1 MLLAD
6 NAWCSD
12 VNVVM
17 NCDKLSKLTT
27 KYAAKSTALRDMADL
42 FTSQIRAKK
51 APKRKT
57 VRSTH
62 ASSAAT
68 SDACNA
74 CSAALLTQ
82 AHVFSAATRL
92 DLKGADS
99 SAQLCQHIAARPC
112 HRVAS
117 CVPFNSTY

>member
-1 MLLAD
+1 MAAALNVPSYVPTCWQCYLLTTCV
-6 NAWCSD
+6 WCSD

-57 VRSTH
+57 VRSAH
-62 ASSAAT
+62 ASNGAMRGPCNTCSAT
-68 SDACNA
+68 SV
-74 CSAALLTQ
+74 SP
-82 AHVFSAATRL
+82 AHVFSVAE
-92 DLKGADS
+92 
-99 SAQLCQHIAARPC
+99 QLC
-112 HRVAS
+112 
-117 CVPFNSTY
+117 F